1 MHPTTDTLT
10 KIAADLNGS
19 LIAYRRVTAHADDT
33 RWVIA
38 YSFGSAGN
46 AWVTAVVDATT
57 GQHLGGTSHRDPI
70 TAGNVNGALER
81 EQADAPDFGACA
93 LGHNDPI
100 YVDDNTAE
108 CAVCGHRF
116 IVQ

>member
-10 KIAADLNGS
+10 KIAADLNGT
-19 LIAYRRVTAHADDT
+19 LIAYRRATAHADDN
-33 RWVIA
+33 RYVIA
-38 YSFGSAGN
+38 YSFAPM
-46 AWVTAVVDATT
+46 AWVTAVVDSES

-70 TAGNVNGALER
+70 TPGNVNRALER
-81 EQADAPDFGACA
+81 EQDDAPNYGACG

-100 YVDDNTAE
+100 YVDDDTAE

-116 IVQ
+116 IVAA